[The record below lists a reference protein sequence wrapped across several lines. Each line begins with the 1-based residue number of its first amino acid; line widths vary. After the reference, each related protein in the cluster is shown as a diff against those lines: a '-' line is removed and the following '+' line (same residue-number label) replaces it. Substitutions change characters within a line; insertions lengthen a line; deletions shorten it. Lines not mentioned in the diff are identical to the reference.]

1 MARLTRAEYERVVD
15 EASYAGLE
23 DVREDYSG
31 RGMYGAGC
39 FGIVAEDVAEVVPI
53 LRKALG
59 AEAAMDLLEGTVT
72 DSMGRDI
79 IVYFP
84 SVTVEVPDD
93 IAADVEEK
101 IRQNA
106 IAAEEGWA

>member
-1 MARLTRAEYERVVD
+1 MAKLTRLEYERVVD

-31 RGMYGAGC
+31 RAMYGAGC

-101 IRQNA
+101 IRQDA